1 MRPERASTHEAG
13 GDRGVSLVLVA
24 LLAVAV
30 LLLAAVAIDGGSAY
44 ANRRQMQNA
53 ADAGAFAGTRAVE
66 KLRFGGETDG
76 GTIWDAVESTR
87 ETNDADSMRCWLVGP
102 VTTAGTPPS
111 RITADVCTDEATMAS
126 AWASLPNGGDEV
138 AGVEVEQTA
147 VRDTYFA
154 RVTGNDT
161 TTARASAIATLQPLA
176 GTAGGTPFLVCSS
189 SENDADG
196 FDIWDFDTNR
206 IRPGAITD
214 PETGEPV
221 LYGLQGAQ
229 NEKVPDCGAGS
240 DAFDGTG
247 GETPAIVGQW
257 TDAGNG
263 NGFDQDILSAV
274 VGSDPCTPDM
284 DVAEGCLVV
293 LPLISEGRKQGAN
306 IEMFVVGFGV
316 FEVYG
321 RGSGP
326 KHPVCQQLANP
337 VPKYCG
343 YLIGPG
349 QIDNGTGGTGPLDPN
364 NPYLIKLVQ

>member
-176 GTAGGTPFLVCSS
+176 GTVGGTPFLVCSS

-247 GETPAIVGQW
+247 GEMPATATASTRTSSPPSWAAIRARRTW
-257 TDAGNG
+257 TSPRDASSSSRSSRRAASRAPTSRCSSWA
-263 NGFDQDILSAV
+263 SAC
-274 VGSDPCTPDM
+274 SRSTAADPARSTR
-284 DVAEGCLVV
+284 
-293 LPLISEGRKQGAN
+293 SAN
-306 IEMFVVGFGV
+306 SWPT
-316 FEVYG
+316 
-321 RGSGP
+321 RCRST
-326 KHPVCQQLANP
+326 AA
-337 VPKYCG
+337 
-343 YLIGPG
+343 
-349 QIDNGTGGTGPLDPN
+349 T
-364 NPYLIKLVQ
+364 